1 MYSTNIRITYILACM
16 LLVSETLLIAQPD
29 IQIPKELSISVDQ
42 KLFSPSPGWID
53 TLLDQSEKL
62 AVKYRIVRT
71 VKSAFR
77 VTTKVR
83 IPQVLTLPAVLQQ
96 IVLYYALLGDEA
108 SRRRET
114 LLIYPYFGSLDD
126 DPAIRCNYTGSG
138 AYQVAAN
145 GWHTIPV
152 PAAPGPEEKFIHN
165 RVIERALENPDVI
178 DDIPREIFNEIAQE
192 TNRTTE
198 EIIAIYEK
206 IQLWQMAN
214 R

>member
-1 MYSTNIRITYILACM
+1 M
-16 LLVSETLLIAQPD
+16 AQPE
-29 IQIPKELSISVDQ
+29 IQIPKELDIRVN
-42 KLFSPSPGWID
+42 KNLFSPSPGWID

-62 AVKYRIVRT
+62 AVKYRIVST
-71 VKSAFR
+71 VRSDIR

-108 SRRRET
+108 SRRREI
-114 LLIYPYFGSLDD
+114 LLIYPYFESLADE
-126 DPAIRCNYTGSG
+126 PAIRCSYTGSG
-138 AYQVAAN
+138 AYQVTAG
-145 GWHTIPV
+145 GWHTIPA
-152 PAAPGPEEKFIHN
+152 PAEPGPEEKFIHN
-165 RVIERALENPDVI
+165 RVIEKALEDPDVF
-178 DDIPREIFNEIAQE
+178 DDIPIEIFNEVARE
-192 TNRTTE
+192 NNRTTE